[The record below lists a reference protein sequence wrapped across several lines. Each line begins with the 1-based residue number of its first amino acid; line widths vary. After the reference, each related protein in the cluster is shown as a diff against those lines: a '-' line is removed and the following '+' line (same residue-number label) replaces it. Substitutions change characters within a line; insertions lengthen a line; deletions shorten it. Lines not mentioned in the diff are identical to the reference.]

1 MRGRFFVLR
10 RIHLHGSLKS
20 IYPEPIEVSAPNVA
34 EALKL
39 VTRQF
44 PGFAGNAVTGM
55 LRIKVAGF
63 ETIEDLIRP
72 SDEQDLHVFPQL
84 NGGKNGGFFQIL
96 LGAVL
101 IAASFI
107 PGVGAAFAPILLKVG
122 IMMVLGGI
130 LQLFNTPKRDNKDS
144 PEKKSHYLG
153 APKNTVEIGTRIPIL
168 CGEDLVG
175 GHYLSFQIDAVDTGV
190 A

>member
-1 MRGRFFVLR
+1 
-10 RIHLHGSLKS
+10 LKA
-20 IYPEPIEVSAPNVA
+20 I
-34 EALKL
+34 
-39 VTRQF
+39 TRQIR
-44 PGFAGNAVTGM
+44 GFAGNAITGP
-55 LRIKVAGF
+55 LRIKVVGH
-63 ETIEDLIRP
+63 ETIESLIAP
-72 SDEQDLHVFPQL
+72 SDTQDLHLFPQL

-96 LGAVL
+96 LGVVL

-107 PGVGAAFAPILLKVG
+107 PGLNAFAPILLKVG

-144 PEKKSHYLG
+144 TEKKSHYLG
-153 APKNTVEIGTRIPIL
+153 SPKNTVDVGTRIPIL
-168 CGEDLVG
+168 CGEDKVG

>member
-1 MRGRFFVLR
+1 MLR

-20 IYPEPIEVSAPNVA
+20 IHPEVIEVHAPSVA
-34 EALKL
+34 EALKAI
-39 VTRQF
+39 TRQIR
-44 PGFAGNAVTGM
+44 GFAGNALTGP
-55 LRIKVAGF
+55 LRIKVVGH
-63 ETIEDLIRP
+63 ETIESLIAP
-72 SDEQDLHVFPQL
+72 SDTQDLHLFPQL

-96 LGAVL
+96 LGVVL

-107 PGVGAAFAPILLKVG
+107 PGLNAFAPILLKVG

-144 PEKKSHYLG
+144 TEKKSHYLG
-153 APKNTVEIGTRIPIL
+153 SPKNTVDVGTRIPIL
-168 CGEDLVG
+168 CGEDKVG

>member
-1 MRGRFFVLR
+1 MLR

-20 IYPEPIEVSAPNVA
+20 IHPEVIEVHAPSVA
-34 EALKL
+34 EALKAI
-39 VTRQF
+39 TRQIR
-44 PGFAGNAVTGM
+44 GFAGNAITGP
-55 LRIKVAGF
+55 LRIKVVGH
-63 ETIEDLIRP
+63 ETIESLIAP
-72 SDEQDLHVFPQL
+72 SDTQDLHLFPQL

-96 LGAVL
+96 LGVVL

-107 PGVGAAFAPILLKVG
+107 PGLNAFAPILLKVG

-144 PEKKSHYLG
+144 TEKKSHYLG
-153 APKNTVEIGTRIPIL
+153 SPKNTVDVGTRIPIL
-168 CGEDLVG
+168 CGEDKVG

>member
-1 MRGRFFVLR
+1 MLR

-20 IYPEPIEVSAPNVA
+20 IHPEPIEIRAETVA
-34 EALKL
+34 DALKAITSQL
-39 VTRQF
+39 
-44 PGFAGNAVTGM
+44 PGFQGNAIEGPK
-55 LRIKVAGF
+55 RIKVVGF
-63 ETIEDLIRP
+63 DTLESLIVP
-72 SDEQDLHVFPQL
+72 TEVVDLHLFPQL
-84 NGGKNGGFFQIL
+84 NGGKSGGFFQIL
-96 LGAVL
+96 IGAVL

-107 PGVGAAFAPILLKVG
+107 PGLNAFAPILLKVG

-153 APKNTVEIGTRIPIL
+153 TPKNTVEIGTRIPIL
-168 CGEDLVG
+168 CGEDKIG
-175 GHYLSFQIDAVDTGV
+175 GHYLSFQIDAIDTGV